1 MTRRSFLKGLSV
13 AGLLPI
19 LDAAGLLG
27 EEERQVAQSLDSPTP
42 AESFGQPDQALPWPK
57 TDDGFVMTRLKQE
70 LSIIRQIG
78 GLEEFEAV
86 RTVFSQARSESTP
99 CSLTGAGCSSVV
111 LFLLGASHVLPT
123 RYGLYFERFRDP
135 GGRWAP
141 PFLIQVEPAGLD
153 QLVDFTTSRYPKL
166 AAEGRLCFSPMATEK
181 AALWQTVQ
189 DVGSPI
195 SLDEIPWSD
204 QDTFELLGS
213 GDMEG
218 VSFFQ
223 DPAIQEDVQRLQPKC
238 LDDLVAIIALLQ
250 LSVDRGDLLRLYE
263 EHGKESPGLPEAVH
277 PVMTETTADSRGLIL
292 FQEQVMMLL
301 DRLGRISP
309 ADGYDFIKAAATNKS
324 AIVAEYRERFLKSA
338 GKRGIANGAAE
349 GVFEQLR
356 GASSYAC
363 CKAGC
368 VADAV
373 LAYRGAYLKAHYP
386 MEFSRMVPIS
396 RTKL

>member
-1 MTRRSFLKGLSV
+1 MTRRSFLKGLSA

-27 EEERQVAQSLDSPTP
+27 EEERQVAQALDAPTP
-42 AESFGQPDQALPWPK
+42 ADRSSQAGQAHPWPK

-86 RTVFSQARSESTP
+86 RTVFSHAQSEGIP
-99 CSLTGAGCSSVV
+99 CCLTGAGCSSIV
-111 LFLLGASHVLPT
+111 LFLLGVSDVLPT
-123 RYGLYFERFRDP
+123 RHGLYFERFRDP

-141 PFLIQVEPAGLD
+141 PFLIQVEPAGLG
-153 QLVDFTTSRYPKL
+153 QLVGFTTSRSPKL

-181 AALWQTVQ
+181 AALWGIVQ
-189 DVGSPI
+189 DGGSPI

-213 GDMEG
+213 GDIERIP
-218 VSFFQ
+218 FFQ
-223 DPAIQEDVQRLQPKC
+223 DPAIQEDVQRLQPRC

-277 PVMTETTADSRGLIL
+277 PVMVETTADSRGLIL

-301 DRLGRISP
+301 DRLGGIFP
-309 ADGYDFIKAAATNKS
+309 ADGYDFIKAAAKNKS

-338 GKRGIANGAAE
+338 GEHGVANGTAE
-349 GVFEQLR
+349 RIFEQLR
-356 GASSYAC
+356 WAASYAC

-386 MEFSRMVPIS
+386 MEFSRMVRIS
-396 RTKL
+396 RAKL

>member
-1 MTRRSFLKGLSV
+1 MIRRSFLKGLSA

-27 EEERQVAQSLDSPTP
+27 EEERQVAQTLNAPTP
-42 AESFGQPDQALPWPK
+42 AGSSGQPNQALPWPK
-57 TDDGFVMTRLKQE
+57 TEDGVVMTRLKHE

-123 RYGLYFERFRDP
+123 RHGLYFERFRDP
-135 GGRWAP
+135 DGRWAP
-141 PFLIQVEPAGLD
+141 QFLIQVEPAGLGR
-153 QLVDFTTSRYPKL
+153 LVDFTRSRYPKL

-181 AALWQTVQ
+181 AALWRIVV
-189 DVGSPI
+189 DGGSPI

-213 GDMEG
+213 GDLDG
-218 VSFFQ
+218 IPFFQ
-223 DPAIQEDVQRLQPKC
+223 DSAIREEVQRLQPRC

-250 LSVDRGDLLRLYE
+250 LSVDRSDLLRLYE
-263 EHGKESPGLPEAVH
+263 EHGKKSRGLSEAVH
-277 PVMTETTADSRGLIL
+277 PVIAEATADSRGLIL

-301 DRLGRISP
+301 DRLGGISP
-309 ADGYDFIKAAATNKS
+309 ADGYAFIKAAVKNKS
-324 AIVAEYRERFLKSA
+324 AIVAEYRARFLKSA
-338 GKRGIANGAAE
+338 GESGIAGEMAE
-349 GVFEQLR
+349 GIFEQLQK
-356 GASSYAC
+356 AASYAC
-363 CKAGC
+363 CKASC
-368 VADAV
+368 VGDAV
-373 LAYRGAYLKAHYP
+373 LADRRAYLKAHYP
-386 MEFSRMVPIS
+386 MEFSRMARIS
-396 RTKL
+396 RAKL